1 MGFALSRLNNPNSL
15 RAVSPLRA
23 ARSKQIAYRCSM
35 LISIL
40 ELNAQYL
47 FELSNDSG
55 KVSFK
60 IYNVLA
66 DKESILQ

>member
-1 MGFALSRLNNPNSL
+1 
-15 RAVSPLRA
+15 
-23 ARSKQIAYRCSM
+23 M